1 MIPERR
7 RRAAVVTVIVV
18 VAALTSTTAGGGLRD
33 HVERA
38 SAPAKQMAAAEPPS
52 LTLSPQ
58 AGARDVVP
66 TGAAWVAARSG
77 TLTDVRMVNE
87 DGRTVA
93 GAMTA
98 DATAWRPAEPLG
110 YGRTYT
116 LTATGRGTDATTAT
130 RTTRFST
137 VVPQNQTGVELTTT
151 SGAELRDGATY
162 GVGTVIVARFD
173 SAIVDRVTAERRM
186 QVTTNPPVEGS
197 WSWVNDQKARWRPRE
212 YFPPNTAVRVAAGIY
227 GSELGAGLYGAEDRV
242 VGFRIGPS
250 HVTIADDVTKQVN
263 VYDNGVLVR
272 TMPTS
277 MGRGGTETVGGR
289 TIAFWTQSGVYTVM
303 DKANPVLMDSSTYG
317 LPVDSAS
324 GYRISVPHATRISPD
339 GIYLHELEATVWAQ
353 GNTNVS
359 AGCLNLSAE
368 NARWFYEFSQ
378 PGDVVEIRNTG
389 GQPLEQWQNGD
400 WSVPWQEWLQGS
412 ALRG

>member
-1 MIPERR
+1 M
-7 RRAAVVTVIVV
+7 
-18 VAALTSTTAGGGLRD
+18 
-33 HVERA
+33 
-38 SAPAKQMAAAEPPS
+38 
-52 LTLSPQ
+52 
-58 AGARDVVP
+58 
-66 TGAAWVAARSG
+66 
-77 TLTDVRMVNE
+77 
-87 DGRTVA
+87 VA

-110 YGRTYT
+110 YGRSYT
-116 LTATGRGTDATTAT
+116 LTATGLGTDASTAT

-137 VVPQNQTGVELTTT
+137 VLPQNQVGVELTTT
-151 SGAELRDGATY
+151 SGAALRDGATY

-173 SAIVDRVTAERRM
+173 SPIVDRVAAERRM
-186 QVTTNPPVEGS
+186 KVTTSPPVEGA
-197 WSWVNDQKARWRPRE
+197 WSWVNDQKAHWRPRE
-212 YFPPNTAVRVAAGIY
+212 YFPPNTAVLVRAGIY
-227 GSELGAGLYGAEDRV
+227 GTPLGDGLFGAEDRS
-242 VGFRIGPS
+242 VGFSIGPS
-250 HVTIADDVTKQVN
+250 HVTIADDATKTVN
-263 VYDNGVLVR
+263 AYENGVLVR

-277 MGRGGTETVGGR
+277 MGRGGTETVGAQ

-324 GYRISVPHATRISPD
+324 GYRISVPYATRISPD
-339 GIYLHELEATVWAQ
+339 GIYLHEREATVWAQ

-389 GQPLEQWQNGD
+389 GKPLEQWQNGD